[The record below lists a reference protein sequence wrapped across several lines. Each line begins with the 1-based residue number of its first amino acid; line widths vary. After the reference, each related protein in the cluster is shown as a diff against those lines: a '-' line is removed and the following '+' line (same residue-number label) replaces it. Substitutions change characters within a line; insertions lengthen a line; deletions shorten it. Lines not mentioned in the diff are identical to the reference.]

1 MSRKTSEIKK
11 SIENMLF
18 LQKQLS
24 ENTKNQN
31 DEIAS
36 KNLFLLNELEQE
48 LKNLSTWFDLI
59 YKYNGKSKS
68 NVKVAASRENGKKGG
83 RPPKI
88 ITDLKKQQLLLQQEL
103 NEIHAKKLATFDMEE
118 ESLLSQKEDRLKSDL
133 DDINNNIEKLILI
146 KKK

>member
-1 MSRKTSEIKK
+1 
-11 SIENMLF
+11 MLF